1 MRALG
6 VLSVIFL
13 LGLASAVFAVRGHST
28 ATAGTLTAS
37 VGPGFSISLN
47 EGGSAVT
54 NLDPGTYT
62 INVSDMAAVHNF
74 HLSGPGVDQ
83 ATSIE
88 GTGSATWTVTFTN
101 GAYHFQCDAHP
112 TILKGNFTV
121 GGGGTTST
129 GTTSTNPTTSTTTT
143 SPTTTTSTTTTTG
156 GTTTGSTTPTAPP
169 TTSTGTTSSTPAETT
184 AATPTSVKLTAHVA
198 RVKATRTRVSF
209 TVMVTRPAKLTAD
222 LLTRQGKRVAH
233 LTKSLRKT
241 ATVAL
246 RPAKTL
252 SPGRYVIRLRL
263 TGGGTTLATTRAV
276 RIT

>member
-6 VLSVIFL
+6 VLSVTFL

-37 VGPGFSISLN
+37 VGPGFSISLKD
-47 EGGSAVT
+47 GGSAVT

-62 INVSDMAAVHNF
+62 INVSDLAAEHNF

-88 GTGSATWTVTFTN
+88 GTGSATWTVTFVN

-129 GTTSTNPTTSTTTT
+129 GPTTT
-143 SPTTTTSTTTTTG
+143 SPTTSTTATTTTTTTG

-169 TTSTGTTSSTPAETT
+169 TPSTGTTSSAPTDTT

-198 RVKATRTRVSF
+198 RVKATRSRVSF
-209 TVMVTRPAKLTAD
+209 TVTVARPAKLTAD

-246 RPAKTL
+246 RPARKL
-252 SPGRYVIRLRL
+252 SPGRYVLRLRL
-263 TGGGTTLATTRAV
+263 TAGGTTLATTRAV